1 MAALDFT
8 DRAAVL
14 SYLTDQLPDS
24 EESVLEALLDASAGK
39 TCDDPPVTTFRPF
52 WILASQY
59 RTRLNDIKRARG
71 ASGSE
76 VEYAGYEAG
85 INGFLAQQHA
95 LDQSLC
101 DIPPG
106 FAATPLGGART
117 VRAVRSYG

>member
-8 DRAAVL
+8 DRAEVL
-14 SYLTDQLPDS
+14 ALVTDQLPDS
-24 EESVLEALLDASAGK
+24 EESVLEALLDASAG
-39 TCDDPPVTTFRPF
+39 TNCADPPVTVYRPF
-52 WILASQY
+52 WVIASMY
-59 RTRLNDIKRARG
+59 RTRLNDIKRAKG

-95 LDQSLC
+95 LDQGLC

>member
-1 MAALDFT
+1 MAALTFT

-14 SYLTDQLPDS
+14 SFVADQLPDAD
-24 EESVLEALLDASAGK
+24 EAVLEALLDASAG
-39 TCDDPPVTTFRPF
+39 TDCSDPPVTVYRPF
-52 WILASQY
+52 WVIASMY
-59 RTRLNDIKRARG
+59 RTRLNDIKRAKG

-76 VEYAGYEAG
+76 VEYAGYQAG

-106 FAATPLGGART
+106 FSAAPTGGART
-117 VRAVRSYG
+117 VRAVRAYG

>member
-8 DRAAVL
+8 DREAVL
-14 SYLTDQLPDS
+14 SLVTDQLPDAD
-24 EESVLEALLDASAGK
+24 EAVLEALLDASAG
-39 TCDDPPVTTFRPF
+39 TDCSDPPVTVYRPF
-52 WILASQY
+52 WVIASMY
-59 RTRLNDIKRARG
+59 RTRLNDIKRAKG

-95 LDQSLC
+95 LDQGLC

-106 FAATPLGGART
+106 FSAAPTGGART

>member
-1 MAALDFT
+1 MAALDLT
-8 DRAAVL
+8 NRAVVL
-14 SYLTDQLPDS
+14 AFLIDQLPDADP
-24 EESVLEALLDASAGK
+24 SVLETLLDASAGK

-59 RTRLNDIKRARG
+59 RTRLNDIKRAKG

-106 FAATPLGGART
+106 FAAAPLGGART
-117 VRAVRSYG
+117 VRAVRAYG